1 MIRGPFVLNVAD
13 LLGRDASSRSVTIE
27 QIVDWGIEM
36 SRVSPDAPIVADL
49 TLHPVSSGVAVTG
62 TVRYATH
69 DTCFRCLAEFSTD
82 RRASIGALFDTADD
96 DDESYPLDGHDI
108 DVEQLL
114 RDEVILS
121 LPVSQD
127 CGEDTCEVVTSP
139 GIDLNTDL
147 PGEEGNSRS
156 PFAVLKD
163 LLEPAER
170 TEED

>member
-1 MIRGPFVLNVAD
+1 MNRGPFVLGVAD
-13 LLGRDASSRSVTIE
+13 LLGRDASSRPVTIE
-27 QIVDWGIEM
+27 QTVDWGIEM
-36 SRVSPDAPIVADL
+36 STVSIEVPIVAEL
-49 TLHPVSSGVAVTG
+49 TLHPVSRGVAVTG
-62 TVRYATH
+62 TVLFTTH
-69 DTCFRCLAEFSTD
+69 DTCFRCLDQFATD
-82 RRASIGALFDTADD
+82 RRATVGALFDAAD

-127 CGEDTCEVVTSP
+127 CGKDTCEVVTNP

-147 PGEEGNSRS
+147 PGEEGDSRS